1 MGLSEMQQR
10 ILTPFV
16 GETIKTLSEMA
27 GLNAYAGD
35 GFEDSMDK
43 FKFKGYAIAAETFGV
58 IEGKMLM
65 HLYIETAIA
74 IGNKVRARV
83 LGEMDEAS
91 SVTEDI
97 GETLAEFGNTAIGL
111 ATRQLEKTMLG
122 IKFKP
127 PYFILNTEQ
136 MDTMM
141 QGVREIL
148 SVPIHV
154 EGVGRFYFNYL
165 LHGQTEAA

>member
-1 MGLSEMQQR
+1 MGLNDTQQR

-16 GETIKTLSEMA
+16 RETIKTLNDMA
-27 GLNAYAGD
+27 GLNAYAGE
-35 GFEDSMDK
+35 GFEDSMEK
-43 FKFKGYAIAAETFGV
+43 FKFKGYAIAADTFGS
-58 IEGKMLM
+58 IGGKMLM

-74 IGNKVRARV
+74 IGNKVRAKV
-83 LGEMDEAS
+83 LGETDEAS
-91 SVTEDI
+91 SVTEEI
-97 GETLAEFGNTAIGL
+97 GDTLAEFGNTAIGL
-111 ATRQLEKTMLG
+111 ATRELEKTDLG

-127 PYFILNTEQ
+127 PYFVMSTEE
-136 MDTMM
+136 MDVMM
-141 QGVREIL
+141 QGVKEIL